1 MTPRDAFPGYDD
13 AVNIEGDPE
22 DLLKTLLTPD
32 AVEPEPDQ
40 IEPEL
45 DE

>member
-1 MTPRDAFPGYDD
+1 VPRDAFPGYDHP
-13 AVNIEGDPE
+13 VNIEGDPE
-22 DLLKTLLTPD
+22 EMLKRLMETD
-32 AVEPEPDQ
+32 EPEGDE